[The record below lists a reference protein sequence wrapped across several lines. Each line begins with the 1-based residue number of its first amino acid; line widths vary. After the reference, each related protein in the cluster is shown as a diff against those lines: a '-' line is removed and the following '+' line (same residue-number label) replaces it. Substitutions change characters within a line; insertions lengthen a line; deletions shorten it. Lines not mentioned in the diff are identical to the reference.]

1 MSAII
6 SKKCRK
12 EEQMKKSRKVLF
24 ISILAVCIV
33 AINIGVY
40 FQFFKG
46 NKKENTEEY
55 RIKIEQLVK
64 QFDNIFRN
72 EFNSQNNNISNSIKI
87 DTTKELVYTSNI
99 KQETKQGEYRINVN
113 IPTININNK
122 NIEEY
127 NKKIRRYF

>member
-1 MSAII
+1 
-6 SKKCRK
+6 
-12 EEQMKKSRKVLF
+12 MKKSRTVLF
-24 ISILAVCIV
+24 ISLLVICIV

-46 NKKENTEEY
+46 NKKKNTEEY
-55 RIKIEQLVK
+55 EIKIEQLVK

-127 NKKIRRYF
+127 NKKIRKYF